1 MTQEQSAERGDS
13 PAEDSED
20 RQIRTDDYGDG
31 DAAVGRGTSPSIAPQ
46 RGASRSA
53 GGALEEGLADAER
66 TYNGT
71 GGESDDGGSG
81 SGDNTDSAE
90 GADGG
95 SGEGGDAD
103 DRSADG
109 TTGHDSHDSTG
120 GTRPPKRREVITAR
134 AAATF
139 EPVGRSVATARA
151 FVRDTLQGW
160 GLGEIVDDA
169 VVLTSELV
177 TNAVV
182 HAGTAAEVLCLRDG
196 EGVRVEVVDRYPE
209 RELPL
214 QDPGQVLGSPDR
226 EGGRGLLLCAALAS
240 RWGVDYTAADKRVWF
255 RLDLPERPVG
265 TSAAGPALP
274 DSALPVADHR
284 VHVAVI
290 QIDRSGA
297 VAAWNEDAEQ
307 LFGYPAEQVVGKPLN
322 DLAAWPHTPGTSTG
336 IAEALQ
342 LSRWE
347 GSYGVRGADGRTIPV
362 YASHLRVRD
371 SDGEPSTVCL
381 LVRDHERA
389 VLQSTL
395 RSPVGDS
402 GGRRQESSE
411 SATADPFEVFIG
423 SPAPDDLDSLLQ
435 RTVERARDMLDGD
448 AAYLL
453 LATDDETE
461 LEVRAST
468 GLPSARQRFARVPVE
483 AGSGR
488 YGSARMP
495 SVHEDLTA
503 VPGAVPLLDGTGMRS
518 VVTVPLK
525 VEGRLTGSLGV
536 ATEAPGRYTN
546 EEALRLQFA
555 ADRIALA
562 VERARLTE
570 LERLRRGSLSFL
582 VEASDLLAGTLDR
595 DQTLALM
602 AQMTVPTLATWC
614 AVYTVSE
621 PGSDPKLSYV
631 LHEDEDRI
639 DTLKALLSKVDAP
652 EPVPTPGAR
661 VWTAPAD
668 AAHGAALHTSLR
680 GAVLGEDQSFTPGAT
695 RATAAA
701 VGGETVV
708 LPLVARNRV
717 IGMLTL
723 GKPADERFRQEI
735 LELAEDVSRRAALA
749 LDNARLYSER
759 TAISQSLQR
768 SLLPPELP
776 EVTGGVE
783 AEVIYR
789 AAGEGNEVGGD
800 FYDLFEIRDG
810 TYGFAI
816 GDVCGTGPE
825 AASVTGLAR
834 HALRLLAREGLGG
847 PAVLERL
854 NTAILDEGS
863 RSRFLTL
870 LYGEMRPQDDGSAEL
885 KIVCAGHPLPLRLRQ
900 DGSVES
906 AADPQPLLGVI
917 DDLEL
922 YEQTITLDP
931 GDILLCVTDGVTER
945 REGTRMLGDEGLINV
960 LTTCTGLTAGAVA
973 ARIMRAVERFANTAP
988 SDDMAILSMRVP
1000 EQ

>member
-1 MTQEQSAERGDS
+1 MTTGLIPGGQPPDRPTGTQMPHQR
-13 PAEDSED
+13 SEP
-20 RQIRTDDYGDG
+20 
-31 DAAVGRGTSPSIAPQ
+31 VGQ
-46 RGASRSA
+46 GALHVDNRSRS
-53 GGALEEGLADAER
+53 
-66 TYNGT
+66 
-71 GGESDDGGSG
+71 S
-81 SGDNTDSAE
+81 
-90 GADGG
+90 
-95 SGEGGDAD
+95 
-103 DRSADG
+103 
-109 TTGHDSHDSTG
+109 
-120 GTRPPKRREVITAR
+120 VITAR
-134 AAATF
+134 AAASF
-139 EPVGRSVATARA
+139 DPVGRSVASARS

-160 GLGEIVDDA
+160 GFADIVDDA

-182 HAGTAAEVLCLRDG
+182 HAGTSADVLCLRSD
-196 EGVRVEVVDRYPE
+196 EGVRIEVADRYPE
-209 RELPL
+209 REIPL
-214 QDPGQVLGSPDR
+214 QSSAVNMGSPDR
-226 EGGRGLLLCAALAS
+226 EGGRGLQLCAALAG
-240 RWGVDYTAADKRVWF
+240 RWGVEYTPTHKQVWF
-255 RLDLPERPVG
+255 QLDLPERPVG
-265 TSAAGPALP
+265 TRAAGPSLP
-274 DSALPVADHR
+274 SDLLPLADGR
-284 VHVAVI
+284 VRVAVV
-290 QIDRSGA
+290 QIDRTGA
-297 VAAWNEDAEQ
+297 ISSWNEDAEE
-307 LFGYPAEQVVGKPLN
+307 LFGYAAEQVIGKPLT

-347 GSYGVRGADGRTIPV
+347 GSYGIRGANGRVTPV

-371 SDGEPSTVCL
+371 TGGEPSTVCL

-389 VLQSTL
+389 VLQTPSRIPASDTSTT
-395 RSPVGDS
+395 
-402 GGRRQESSE
+402 SE
-411 SATADPFEVFIG
+411 SQSTDPFEVFIG
-423 SPAPDDLDSLLQ
+423 SPAPDDLDGLLQ

-448 AAYLL
+448 SAFLL

-483 AGSGR
+483 AGPGR

-495 SVHEDLTA
+495 AVHEDLTM
-503 VPGAVPLLDGTGMRS
+503 VPGAVPLLRGTGMRS

-536 ATEAPGRYTN
+536 AAEAPGRYSN

-562 VERARLTE
+562 VESARLGE

-614 AVYTVSE
+614 AVYTIADQASE
-621 PGSDPKLSYV
+621 PYLSYV
-631 LHEDEDRI
+631 LHEDEELI
-639 DTLKALLSKVDAP
+639 DGIKSLLSKIPPP
-652 EPVPTPGAR
+652 EPIATPGAR
-661 VWTAPAD
+661 VWSAPAES
-668 AAHGAALHTSLR
+668 AHQAALRTSMRSL
-680 GAVLGEDQSFTPGAT
+680 GLGEPVGRVSTGIGPT
-695 RATAAA
+695 LATASA

-723 GKPADERFRQEI
+723 GKPTDEHFRQEI
-735 LELAEDVSRRAALA
+735 LELAEDLSRRAALA

-776 EVTGGVE
+776 EIDGVE
-783 AEVIYR
+783 VEVIYR

-800 FYDLFEIRDG
+800 FYDVFPISDG
-810 TYGFAI
+810 AYGFAI
-816 GDVCGTGPE
+816 GDVCGTGPN
-825 AASVTGLAR
+825 AAAVTGLAR
-834 HALRLLAREGLGG
+834 HALRLLAREGLSG

-854 NTAILDEGS
+854 NSAILDEGA

-870 LYGEMRPQDDGSAEL
+870 LYGELRPQEDGSAEL
-885 KIVCAGHPLPLRLRQ
+885 KVVCAGHPLPLRLRQ
-900 DGSVES
+900 DGTVEP
-906 AADPQPLLGVI
+906 AAEPQPLLGVM

-922 YEQTITLDP
+922 YEQTVTLDP
-931 GDILLCVTDGVTER
+931 GDVLLCVTDGVTER
-945 REGTRMLGDEGLINV
+945 REGSRMLGDDGLADV

-973 ARIMRAVERFANTAP
+973 ARIMRAVERFASDAP
-988 SDDMAILSMRVP
+988 SDDMAILAMRVP
-1000 EQ
+1000 GIQKD

>member
-1 MTQEQSAERGDS
+1 MTTGLIPGGQPPDPRPSDPRAPEQRGDPTGQGS
-13 PAEDSED
+13 PHVDN
-20 RQIRTDDYGDG
+20 R
-31 DAAVGRGTSPSIAPQ
+31 P
-46 RGASRSA
+46 RS
-53 GGALEEGLADAER
+53 
-66 TYNGT
+66 
-71 GGESDDGGSG
+71 S
-81 SGDNTDSAE
+81 
-90 GADGG
+90 
-95 SGEGGDAD
+95 
-103 DRSADG
+103 
-109 TTGHDSHDSTG
+109 
-120 GTRPPKRREVITAR
+120 VITAR
-134 AAATF
+134 AAASF

-160 GLGEIVDDA
+160 GFADIVDDA

-182 HAGTAAEVLCLRDG
+182 HAGTHADVLCLRSED
-196 EGVRVEVVDRYPE
+196 GVRIEVGDRYPE
-209 RELPL
+209 REIPL
-214 QDPGQVLGSPDR
+214 QGSPATMGSPDR
-226 EGGRGLLLCAALAS
+226 EGGRGLQLCAAIAT
-240 RWGVDYTAADKRVWF
+240 RWGVEYTPTHKQVWF
-255 RLDLPERPVG
+255 QLDLPDRPVG
-265 TSAAGPALP
+265 TRAAGPSLP
-274 DSALPVADHR
+274 PDLLPLADSR
-284 VHVAVI
+284 VRVAVV

-297 VAAWNEDAEQ
+297 ISSWNEDAEE
-307 LFGYPAEQVVGKPLN
+307 LFGYTADQVTGKPLT
-322 DLAAWPHTPGTSTG
+322 DLAAWPHTPGTGTG

-347 GSYGVRGADGRTIPV
+347 GSYGIRGATGRVTPV

-371 SDGEPSTVCL
+371 TDGEPSTVCL

-389 VLQSTL
+389 VLQTPSRHPASDT
-395 RSPVGDS
+395 
-402 GGRRQESSE
+402 
-411 SATADPFEVFIG
+411 SASDGQSADPFEVFIG
-423 SPAPDDLDSLLQ
+423 SPAPDDLDGLLQ

-448 AAYLL
+448 SAFLL

-483 AGSGR
+483 AGPGR

-495 SVHEDLTA
+495 AVHEDLLA
-503 VPGAVPLLDGTGMRS
+503 VPGAVPLLNNTGMRS

-536 ATEAPGRYTN
+536 AAESPGRYSN

-562 VERARLTE
+562 VESARLGE

-614 AVYTVSE
+614 AVYTIADQASE
-621 PGSDPKLSYV
+621 PYLSYV
-631 LHEDEDRI
+631 LHEDEELI
-639 DTLKALLSKVDAP
+639 DGIKSLLSKIAP
-652 EPVPTPGAR
+652 PDPVPTPGAR
-661 VWTAPAD
+661 VWAAPAA
-668 AAHGAALHTSLR
+668 AAHDSALRSSMRSL
-680 GAVLGEDQSFTPGAT
+680 GLSGSSTHQVSSGIGPTL
-695 RATAAA
+695 ATAAA

-723 GKPADERFRQEI
+723 GKPTDEHFRQEI
-735 LELAEDVSRRAALA
+735 LELAEDLSRRAALA

-768 SLLPPELP
+768 SLLPPGLP
-776 EVTGGVE
+776 DIDGVE
-783 AEVIYR
+783 VDVIYR

-800 FYDLFEIRDG
+800 FYDVFPISDG
-810 TYGFAI
+810 AYGFAI
-816 GDVCGTGPE
+816 GDVCGTGPH
-825 AASVTGLAR
+825 AAAVTGLAR
-834 HALRLLAREGLGG
+834 HALRLLAREGLSG

-854 NTAILDEGS
+854 NSAILDEGD

-870 LYGEMRPQDDGSAEL
+870 LYGEMRPQADGSAEL
-885 KIVCAGHPLPLRLRQ
+885 KVVCAGHPLPLRLRQ
-900 DGSVES
+900 DGTVEP
-906 AADPQPLLGVI
+906 AAEPQPLLGVM

-922 YEQTITLDP
+922 YEQTVILDP
-931 GDILLCVTDGVTER
+931 GDVLLCVTDGVTER
-945 REGTRMLGDEGLINV
+945 REGTRMLGDDGLADV

-973 ARIMRAVERFANTAP
+973 ARIMRAVERFASDAP
-988 SDDMAILSMRVP
+988 SDDMAILAMRVA
-1000 EQ
+1000 

>member
-1 MTQEQSAERGDS
+1 M
-13 PAEDSED
+13 
-20 RQIRTDDYGDG
+20 
-31 DAAVGRGTSPSIAPQ
+31 GRP
-46 RGASRSA
+46 
-53 GGALEEGLADAER
+53 
-66 TYNGT
+66 
-71 GGESDDGGSG
+71 
-81 SGDNTDSAE
+81 
-90 GADGG
+90 
-95 SGEGGDAD
+95 
-103 DRSADG
+103 
-109 TTGHDSHDSTG
+109 
-120 GTRPPKRREVITAR
+120 VITAR

-139 EPVGRSVATARA
+139 EPVGRSVATARG

-160 GLGEIVDDA
+160 GLADIVDDA

-182 HAGTAAEVLCLRDG
+182 HAGTAAEVLCLRD
-196 EGVRVEVVDRYPE
+196 EDGVRVEVVDRYPE
-209 RELPL
+209 RELPV
-214 QDPGQVLGSPDR
+214 QETNPQPAGPDR
-226 EGGRGLLLCAALAS
+226 EGGRGLLLCAALAT
-240 RWGVDYTAADKRVWF
+240 RWGVDYTASDKRVWF

-265 TSAAGPALP
+265 TRTAGPALP
-274 DSALPVADHR
+274 DAALPVTDSR
-284 VHVAVI
+284 VHVAVV
-290 QIDRSGA
+290 QVDRSGSISS
-297 VAAWNEDAEQ
+297 WNEDATE
-307 LFGYPAEQVVGKPLN
+307 LFDYPADQVVGKPLT
-322 DLAAWPHTPGTSTG
+322 DFAAWPHTPGTGTG
-336 IAEALQ
+336 IAEALR

-347 GSYGVRGADGRTIPV
+347 GSYGMRGSDGRTIPV

-381 LVRDHERA
+381 LVRESERA
-389 VLQSTL
+389 VLQSPPRVPSHDNTGTA
-395 RSPVGDS
+395 GDS
-402 GGRRQESSE
+402 RDQ
-411 SATADPFEVFIG
+411 SAADPFEVFIG
-423 SPAPDDLDSLLQ
+423 SPPPDDLDGLLQ
-435 RTVERARDMLDGD
+435 RTVERARDMLEGD

-483 AGSGR
+483 TGSGR

-495 SVHEDLTA
+495 SVHEDLSI

-536 ATEAPGRYTN
+536 ATEAAGRYTN

-614 AVYTVSE
+614 AVYTVADQGSE
-621 PGSDPKLSYV
+621 PKLSYV

-639 DTLKALLSKVDAP
+639 DNLKALLAKVEPP

-661 VWTAPAD
+661 MWTAPSE
-668 AAHGAALHTSLR
+668 AAHSAALRTSLR
-680 GAVLGEDQSFTPGAT
+680 NVVLDGEEHHLSHGTT
-695 RATAAA
+695 LATAAT

-723 GKPADERFRQEI
+723 GKPTDERFRQEI
-735 LELAEDVSRRAALA
+735 LELAEDLSRRAALA

-768 SLLPPELP
+768 SLLPPDLP
-776 EVTGGVE
+776 EVAGGIE
-783 AEVIYR
+783 REVIYR

-800 FYDLFEIRDG
+800 FYDLFEIADG

-825 AASVTGLAR
+825 AAAVTGLAR

-847 PAVLERL
+847 PTVLQRL
-854 NTAILDEGS
+854 NTAILEEGA

-870 LYGEMRPQDDGSAEL
+870 LYGEMRPQEDGSAEL
-885 KIVCAGHPLPLRLRQ
+885 KVVCAGHPLPLRLRQ

-917 DDLEL
+917 EDLEL
-922 YEQTITLDP
+922 YEQTVTLDP
-931 GDILLCVTDGVTER
+931 GDVLLCVTDGVTER
-945 REGTRMLGDEGLINV
+945 REGTRMLGDDGLAEV
-960 LTTCTGLTAGAVA
+960 LATCTGLNAGAVA
-973 ARIMRAVERFANTAP
+973 ARIMRAVERFASDAP
-988 SDDMAILSMRVP
+988 SDDMAILAMRVP
-1000 EQ
+1000 E

>member
-1 MTQEQSAERGDS
+1 MR
-13 PAEDSED
+13 
-20 RQIRTDDYGDG
+20 
-31 DAAVGRGTSPSIAPQ
+31 
-46 RGASRSA
+46 
-53 GGALEEGLADAER
+53 
-66 TYNGT
+66 
-71 GGESDDGGSG
+71 
-81 SGDNTDSAE
+81 
-90 GADGG
+90 
-95 SGEGGDAD
+95 
-103 DRSADG
+103 
-109 TTGHDSHDSTG
+109 
-120 GTRPPKRREVITAR
+120 RPVITAR

-160 GLGEIVDDA
+160 GYADIVDDA

-182 HAGTAAEVLCLRDG
+182 HAGTAADVLCLRTDG
-196 EGVRVEVVDRYPE
+196 GVRISVADRYPE
-209 RELPL
+209 REIPVRGAR
-214 QDPGQVLGSPDR
+214 QAMVHPDR
-226 EGGRGLLLCAALAS
+226 EGGRGLLLCGALAA
-240 RWGVDYTAADKRVWF
+240 RWGVEYTAAQKHVWF
-255 RLDLPERPVG
+255 QLELPERPAG
-265 TSAAGPALP
+265 TRSAGPALP
-274 DSALPVADHR
+274 VDALPATDTR
-284 VHVAVI
+284 VRVAVV
-290 QIDRSGA
+290 QIDRTGCISF
-297 VAAWNEDAEQ
+297 WNDDAQ
-307 LFGYPAEQVVGKPLN
+307 DLFGYDQEKVIGKPVT
-322 DLAAWPHTPGTSTG
+322 DFAAWPHTPGTGTG
-336 IAEALQ
+336 IAEALE

-347 GSYGVRGADGRTIPV
+347 GSYGIRGADGRVVPV

-371 SDGEPSTVCL
+371 ADGEASTVCL

-389 VLQSTL
+389 ILQSPQ
-395 RSPVGDS
+395 RSPAPDAAS
-402 GGRRQESSE
+402 QTAPSEGRPS
-411 SATADPFEVFIG
+411 DPFEVFIG
-423 SPAPDDLDSLLQ
+423 SPAPDDLDGLLQ

-495 SVHEDLTA
+495 AVHEDLTA
-503 VPGAVPLLDGTGMRS
+503 VPGAVPLLSGTGMRS

-536 ATEAPGRYTN
+536 AAEGPGRYTN

-570 LERLRRGSLSFL
+570 LEKLRRGSLSFL

-614 AVYTVSE
+614 AVYTVADQASE
-621 PGSDPKLSYV
+621 PELSYV

-639 DTLKALLSKVDAP
+639 DGLKTLLMKVDPP

-661 VWTAPAD
+661 VWTAPGD
-668 AAHGAALHTSLR
+668 AAHDAALRTSMR
-680 GAVLGEDQSFTPGAT
+680 SLGLGNAARPSTGPGAT
-695 RATAAA
+695 LATASA

-723 GKPADERFRQEI
+723 GKPTEEHFRQEI
-735 LELAEDVSRRAALA
+735 LELAEDLSRRAALA

-776 EVTGGVE
+776 DIPGVE

-800 FYDLFEIRDG
+800 FYDLFPIRDG
-810 TYGFAI
+810 AYGFAI

-825 AASVTGLAR
+825 AAAVTGLAR
-834 HALRLLAREGLGG
+834 HALRLLAREGFGG

-854 NTAILDEGS
+854 NAAILDEGA

-870 LYGEMRPQDDGSAEL
+870 LYGELWPQPDGSALL
-885 KIVCAGHPLPLRLRQ
+885 KVVCAGHPLPLRLRQ
-900 DGSVES
+900 DGTVEP
-906 AADPQPLLGVI
+906 AAEPQPLLGVM

-922 YEQTITLDP
+922 YEQTVTLDP
-931 GDILLCVTDGVTER
+931 GDVLLCVTDGVTER
-945 REGTRMLGDEGLINV
+945 REGTRMLGDDGLTDV

-973 ARIMRAVERFANTAP
+973 ARVLRAVERFAAEP
-988 SDDMAILSMRVP
+988 ASDDMAILALRVP
-1000 EQ
+1000 GIPAG